1 MLKNKTKISDKCQ
14 VFKISYISKPYFK
27 NSIQRNQIKICQ
39 YESIKLNFLF
49 KEKKNENNRF

>member
-1 MLKNKTKISDKCQ
+1 MKKK
-14 VFKISYISKPYFK
+14 
-27 NSIQRNQIKICQ
+27 IKICQ